1 VSELNGIFLPRTQF
15 PYIDVRRALGI
26 AHSLYTG
33 SGDGSGAKLGLGFK
47 EEGAADLRSST
58 EELDFHEEPG
68 TVTEREA
75 QRRRERR
82 LARQQQASVFK
93 YELEAQSEKERKD
106 SACSDVA
113 LLSISGRTSRLSS
126 IGSGGSGASHISGM
140 SHLSVMSGHSVA
152 SSGRSP
158 SPHKM
163 LLETSFCGSKPIPT
177 QSIDIESPPSK
188 HETESLEKALLS
200 RKVDP
205 TIAIVGDVRIEE
217 AMQKKNVAEV
227 KEKPRTEDVQKT
239 SEAGGR
245 PVRDKERP
253 HIEDVQKKT
262 VSEGRTSKEKEPPR
276 LEFRNEW
283 QLRDRDEWGPHTKQK
298 PVTLNLS
305 EQGKKPISFS
315 QLVQQQPPDVTP
327 SVSPKLSHHSA
338 LRKTDSGSRTPS
350 PSSASRKSSFTSLFK
365 RNETGVLSPDSP
377 TVAPAKRKSS
387 GLSTILKEASEGLR
401 ERSRSRSKSRE
412 RVMPSMTMVPPD
424 AKGKKDSKNKSVFS
438 SLFKKRDRKK
448 WTKTTEGDVVSPVD
462 VSSPEQKLSYIEPI
476 GNVEFTFNS
485 DGNYRPSEH
494 SMIRAGEGQPRVSQE
509 HDGRVTTDDRVIWHD
524 SATKDGCMFRED
536 HAAKSD
542 HAAVNAISSR
552 EDYVARVDLVS
563 QDGRISEVV
572 ITQDDHIARLDLA
585 SQDDHVTKV
594 DHVARIDHVSKDDQ
608 VTKDHRPCN
617 DSLLPSESVMLPALY
632 QAENTCSLTPG
643 NSQSQSMPLEED
655 SKVTVPAEI
664 PDSASITDHH
674 SSESERDSEV
684 EYIRTKKKKQQQ
696 QQQQP
701 EIEPEVEDHERKGLV
716 VQQDSFEDE
725 LPYVPTTLPQE
736 RPVAVPMVPIKQ
748 RIAEVKTCP
757 IERPRSTTPIN
768 PSLLEDYVQTE
779 DVREQAVEKM
789 RICLPREDSIS
800 GRAKSPRRITKTWFE
815 FAEQGILIL
824 NNRHKHCGVV
834 ILLGAGMQ
842 CTEENNSEE
851 Q

>member
-1 VSELNGIFLPRTQF
+1 VPFLP
-15 PYIDVRRALGI
+15 
-26 AHSLYTG
+26 TG
-33 SGDGSGAKLGLGFK
+33 SIEGSGAKLGLGFK

-75 QRRRERR
+75 QRRQERR
-82 LARQQQASVFK
+82 LMRQHQQAAVLK

-106 SACSDVA
+106 SACSDIG

-177 QSIDIESPPSK
+177 QSIDIESPSNK

-200 RKVDP
+200 RQVDP
-205 TIAIVGDVRIEE
+205 TVAIVGDIRVEE
-217 AMQKKNVAEV
+217 AVQKKTVTEV
-227 KEKPRTEDVQKT
+227 REKRQVETVQKK
-239 SEAGGR
+239 SQAG
-245 PVRDKERP
+245 DKP
-253 HIEDVQKKT
+253 LLDNDTAHVVDVQKKT
-262 VSEGRTSKEKEPPR
+262 GTEDKALREKEPPCMA
-276 LEFRNEW
+276 FRNEW

-305 EQGKKPISFS
+305 EQGKKPITFS
-315 QLVQQQPPDVTP
+315 QLVQQQQQPADVTP
-327 SVSPKLSHHSA
+327 SASPKPSRHAA
-338 LRKTDSGSRTPS
+338 LKKTDDSGSRTPS
-350 PSSASRKSSFTSLFK
+350 PSSVSRKSSFTSLFK
-365 RNETGVLSPDSP
+365 RNESGVLSPESP
-377 TVAPAKRKSS
+377 TVAPSKRKSS
-387 GLSTILKEASEGLR
+387 GFSMILKEASEGLR

-412 RVMPSMTMVPPD
+412 RVASSMTVAPSD
-424 AKGKKDSKNKSVFS
+424 VKGKKDNKNKSVFS

-448 WTKTTEGDVVSPVD
+448 WTKTTEGHMVSPVD
-462 VSSPEQKLSYIEPI
+462 LSSPDQKLSIIEPV

-485 DGNYRPSEH
+485 DGNYQPSEYG
-494 SMIRAGEGQPRVSQE
+494 MIRAGERQPRASQE
-509 HDGRVTTDDRVIWHD
+509 HDVNVTRDDRVVWD
-524 SATKDGCMFRED
+524 NSAMKDDHVVCED
-536 HAAKSD
+536 RAAKT
-542 HAAVNAISSR
+542 HQVTVNDLSCQ
-552 EDYVARVDLVS
+552 EDRVARADLAP
-563 QDGRISEVV
+563 
-572 ITQDDHIARLDLA
+572 QDDHTADVVVTRGNRITVVDLA
-585 SQDDHVTKV
+585 NQG
-594 DHVARIDHVSKDDQ
+594 DHVSKVDRVGRTDS
-608 VTKDHRPCN
+608 VSKEVCLTKEERPPRN
-617 DSLLPSESVMLPALY
+617 ESLLPSESVMLPTLY
-632 QAENTCSLTPG
+632 QEEIALEGTSSLTLN
-643 NSQSQSMPLEED
+643 NSQSQSMPSED
-655 SKVTVPAEI
+655 FKVKVLAEV

-674 SSESERDSEV
+674 SSESEKDSEK
-684 EYIRTKKKKQQQ
+684 EYLHTKKQR
-696 QQQQP
+696 QP
-701 EIEPEVEDHERKGLV
+701 PQVGPEEEDHERKGLV

-736 RPVAVPMVPIKQ
+736 RSVAVPILPIKQ

-779 DVREQAVEKM
+779 DVREQAIEKM

-800 GRAKSPRRITKTWFE
+800 GRAKSPRRVTKTWFE

-824 NNRHKHCGVV
+824 LNICTITINAF
-834 ILLGAGMQ
+834 AGL
-842 CTEENNSEE
+842 
-851 Q
+851 